1 MNWQVCGH
9 EAAMTSCRT
18 PRRATPSLAAL
29 AVAGILAG
37 CGAPAEVND
46 AVLGSAQRF
55 TAAVTA
61 GQFATACTDLAPG
74 TRTELEADAK
84 ADCVTAL
91 RGADLT
97 TGGATRHIDVYGQ
110 QARVVLAG
118 DTLFLAQLPGGWKVT
133 AAGCQPRNT
142 TAYDCTVKG
151 G

>member
-1 MNWQVCGH
+1 
-9 EAAMTSCRT
+9 MTSH
-18 PRRATPSLAAL
+18 RAPKWAAPSLAAL
-29 AVAGILAG
+29 AIAAVLTG
-37 CGAPAEVND
+37 CGAPATVND
-46 AVLGSAQRF
+46 AALRSAQGF

-61 GQFATACTDLAPG
+61 GQFTTACTELAPE

-84 ADCVTAL
+84 ANCVTAL
-91 RGADLT
+91 RSADLT

-110 QARVVLAG
+110 QARVEMAE